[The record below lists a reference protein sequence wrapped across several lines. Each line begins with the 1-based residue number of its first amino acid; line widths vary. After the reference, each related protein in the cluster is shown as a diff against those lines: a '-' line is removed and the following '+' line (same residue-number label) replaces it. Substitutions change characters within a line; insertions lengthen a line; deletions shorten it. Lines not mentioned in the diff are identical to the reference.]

1 MSLFLSNPDGRLEA
15 TLSLGAFAGRPHP
28 IDPFE
33 ALRTQGAA
41 VLGRPGVAE
50 TDTASGPSC
59 WTFGDVVLTRTL
71 CASALAIRRQQRG
84 TRQPDHW
91 RLELTRSRCGQ
102 RTRLTLGNRH
112 RDADF
117 SRARA
122 CMLDESTR
130 DAAVLTLFLPSDFR
144 SEGSGVPRSAGGL
157 AINPELSDLLAG
169 YIDNLA
175 RQLPHIP
182 PEHAHGL
189 AAATRSF
196 VAACVVP
203 SADEQ
208 DGAGASAASLLVDR
222 ARLVVR
228 ENMACP
234 GFGPEQLSRLM
245 AMSRSKLYRLFE
257 STGGVAHFI
266 NRERLREAHRRL
278 DAPGDGLSIHVIG
291 NQVGFSD
298 HSTFSRAFRREF
310 GYSPT
315 DARERGLAR
324 LPPRHAASPDHDPA
338 GTAGHA
344 PSLRCATRSSSRKFG
359 MTSAELGF

>member
-1 MSLFLSNPDGRLEA
+1 MSLLVSSTDGWLESR
-15 TLSLGAFAGRPHP
+15 LSLGAFARRSHP

-33 ALRTQGAA
+33 ALRAPEAA
-41 VLGRPGVAE
+41 VLGHPGAAE
-50 TDTASGPSC
+50 ADKASGPSC
-59 WTFGDVVLTRTL
+59 WTFGDLVLTRTF
-71 CASALAIRRQQRG
+71 CGSAPAIRLQQRG
-84 TRQPDHW
+84 TPQPDHW

-102 RTRLTLGNRH
+102 RTRLTLGKRH
-112 RDADF
+112 RDTDF

-122 CMLDESTR
+122 SMLDESTR

-144 SEGSGVPRSAGGL
+144 SEGSGVARSAGGL
-157 AINPELSDLLAG
+157 AINPQLSDLLAG

-208 DGAGASAASLLVDR
+208 DGASASAASLLVDR

-228 ENMACP
+228 ENMGCP

-324 LPPRHAASPDHDPA
+324 LAPRHAATSVRDSA
-338 GTAGHA
+338 GTADHA
-344 PSLRCATRSSSRKFG
+344 PSLRCATRSPSRKFG